1 MIYGKKHAVNDSRTI
16 VEVGIG
22 IVLRLVA
29 GEARITTENPM
40 EVLQV
45 LLTRRREGTVYAGYW
60 EFPGGK
66 VARGEGIDACVQR
79 ELSEEAGISA
89 EVIGSLGDITHEY
102 PHGVVRLHPRLC
114 RLARGSPEPT
124 NLQVAEHRWAGL
136 DELASF
142 RFPEAN
148 EEIVRQL
155 VVSAGSG
162 GLIELVELGPS
173 ASDGTGGAQGSGG
186 R

>member
-1 MIYGKKHAVNDSRTI
+1 MVD
-16 VEVGIG
+16 VGLG
-22 IVLRLVA
+22 IVLRLEA
-29 GEARITTENPM
+29 GRTRISTKNPDSR
-40 EVLQV
+40 LQV
-45 LLTRRREGTVYAGYW
+45 LVTRRREGAVYAGYW

-89 EVIGSLGDITHEY
+89 EVIGSLSDITHEY

-148 EEIVRQL
+148 EVIVREL
-155 VVSAGSG
+155 VASARSG
-162 GLIELVELGPS
+162 ALIELVASRRS
-173 ASDGTGGAQGSGG
+173 APDGRGGSRGSGG